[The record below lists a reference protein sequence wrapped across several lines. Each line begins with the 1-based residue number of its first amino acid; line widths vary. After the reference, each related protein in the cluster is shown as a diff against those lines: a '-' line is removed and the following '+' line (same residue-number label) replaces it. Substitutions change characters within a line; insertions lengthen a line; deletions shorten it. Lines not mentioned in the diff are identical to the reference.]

1 MLSIVRIR
9 LGLIRLEVS
18 SADGVPKIYYF
29 PGFVVILN
37 GRKQPL
43 CQGLERLFEERL
55 DLRVR

>member
-1 MLSIVRIR
+1 MLSVVRIR

-18 SADGVPKIYYF
+18 SADSVHKIHPF
-29 PGFVVILN
+29 PGFVVMLN

-43 CQGLERLFEERL
+43 YQGSERLFKEKL